1 MSWSR
6 ALLLTVRR
14 MVLPAP
20 QRVSTMAA
28 IAISDMAVASCRPPL
43 LLLVVGKGR
52 EGKGGRRSGW
62 RVQHW
67 SRRAE
72 NEWTV
77 TVQTARTI
85 TKFYTIIDSN
95 KRNCVIQ
102 PGIYKVTKM
111 LLGGDDGF
119 SGGLLESVS

>member
-52 EGKGGRRSGW
+52 EGWEEKRMEGAALVTTRRE
-62 RVQHW
+62 RM
-67 SRRAE
+67 
-72 NEWTV
+72 
-77 TVQTARTI
+77 
-85 TKFYTIIDSN
+85 DSN
-95 KRNCVIQ
+95 GSNGKNHNQVLHYYRQ
-102 PGIYKVTKM
+102 
-111 LLGGDDGF
+111 
-119 SGGLLESVS
+119 